1 MSNSYQALSVPPA
14 ANERGGVEV
23 LRCAIIDG
31 ELHLTLRPA
40 FNEPNGWGH
49 VFAEVAR
56 QVARVYAHENRFTE
70 DRLARAHPVG
80 FRRPNEN
87 CARCHELDRSAR
99 LTVSGRRELHSAL
112 FEMDA
117 PTVTGTHRA

>member
-1 MSNSYQALSVPPA
+1 MSVSYQALSVPPA

-56 QVARVYAHENRFTE
+56 QVARVYAHEKRFTE
-70 DRLARAHPVG
+70 VDSIARIK
-80 FRRPNEN
+80 
-87 CARCHELDRSAR
+87 SA
-99 LTVSGRRELHSAL
+99 
-112 FEMDA
+112 FETGMQTA
-117 PTVTGTHRA
+117 PDITSTIGPLGSQ

>member
-1 MSNSYQALSVPPA
+1 MMSNSYQALSVPPA

-56 QVARVYAHENRFTE
+56 QVARVYAHEKRFTE
-70 DRLARAHPVG
+70 NDSLARIQ
-80 FRRPNEN
+80 
-87 CARCHELDRSAR
+87 SA
-99 LTVSGRRELHSAL
+99 
-112 FEMDA
+112 FETGMRTA
-117 PTVTGTHRA
+117 PDFTSSIGPLGSQ